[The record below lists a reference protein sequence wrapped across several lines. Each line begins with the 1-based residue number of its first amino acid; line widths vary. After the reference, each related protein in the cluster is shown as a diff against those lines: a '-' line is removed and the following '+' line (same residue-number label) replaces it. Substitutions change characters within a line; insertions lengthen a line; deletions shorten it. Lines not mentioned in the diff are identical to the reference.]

1 MTTIIATANAL
12 YSDSLITDTAVAF
25 QSNKLYR
32 IGTSIIGASGDTGLI
47 NGWLEARRKHRK
59 YKIPKDWPE
68 KDKEISVIVVNKKG
82 IWMIEEDM
90 SEDKVNEPF
99 IAIGSGALAAC
110 GALRQQSITQ
120 NVSPEF
126 TKYDFKTAIEIAARY
141 DEATRLPM
149 QVLYLDP
156 KRTA

>member
-1 MTTIIATANAL
+1 MTTIIATPYAL
-12 YSDSLITDTAVAF
+12 YSDSLITDTTVAF

-47 NGWLEARRKHRK
+47 NGWLEARRKQRR
-59 YKIPKDWPE
+59 YKIPKAWPE
-68 KDKEISVIVVNKKG
+68 KDKEITVIIVNKKG
-82 IWMIEEDM
+82 IWLIEEDM
-90 SEDKVNEPF
+90 TGDKVDEPF

-110 GALRQQSITQ
+110 GALRQQAITQ
-120 NVSPEF
+120 NVSPQF
-126 TKYDFKTAIEIAARY
+126 IVYDFKTALEIAAKY

-149 QVLYLDP
+149 QVLYLDK